1 MKKTPYPEC
10 GRKVCKIL
18 LAVGLVLVPFTHA
31 YADMLNLTGA
41 ETAPN
46 IAEITVLD
54 DRVNVRLE
62 VYVGDLEYFE
72 DLIPDDMLKEG
83 GADRPSED
91 ERMTH
96 FSTSVLSIRGPNGVL
111 LPAELR
117 LAEPRLRVDRKS
129 RFAGRLNP
137 STGQRVPEAPADKR
151 VLFAEIDYPFS
162 GRPSSLTISPPT
174 AAGGNTIVS
183 IGFIAYH
190 KAVPVIDFRYLSS
203 AATLRL
209 DWNDPWYSRFDNRNL
224 KRHHKS
230 ALMSF
235 LYIEPREIRHEVL
248 IRVRDLQD
256 WIHLALGGKTMID
269 STDQAEIKKRARQF
283 FEARNPLRVEDAP
296 RQPASSRAEFV
307 KISLTGLTVVEE
319 GQPLELSTAIL
330 GIILSYPVEHMPQN
344 VSVEW
349 DLFNERIDR
358 VPTSSIDPAGPFASF
373 VDVENPTIE
382 WQNFLRTYI
391 EPTVTPVT
399 VSAGNTITIP
409 ITSLAL
415 ALGAM
420 VAVAL
425 AVRTRRR
432 ARLVFAAV
440 SLLFVAGAT
449 LLLRANTIE
458 VSNPL
463 AGPPDEAVSVQIIK
477 AALDNVHAAYLEKR
491 EPQLTRA
498 LSMVVAEEGATEV
511 RTELDR
517 ALAIKVAGGGTARVT
532 AIEDLTATDISAL
545 DGRTGFRTLAEWTA
559 QASSSHWGHLHVRRI
574 RFRALMELAEIEG
587 VWKIAGMTVLD
598 KRQAS

>member
-1 MKKTPYPEC
+1 
-10 GRKVCKIL
+10 
-18 LAVGLVLVPFTHA
+18 
-31 YADMLNLTGA
+31 
-41 ETAPN
+41 
-46 IAEITVLD
+46 
-54 DRVNVRLE
+54 
-62 VYVGDLEYFE
+62 
-72 DLIPDDMLKEG
+72 
-83 GADRPSED
+83 
-91 ERMTH
+91 
-96 FSTSVLSIRGPNGVL
+96 
-111 LPAELR
+111 
-117 LAEPRLRVDRKS
+117 
-129 RFAGRLNP
+129 
-137 STGQRVPEAPADKR
+137 
-151 VLFAEIDYPFS
+151 
-162 GRPSSLTISPPT
+162 
-174 AAGGNTIVS
+174 
-183 IGFIAYH
+183 
-190 KAVPVIDFRYLSS
+190 
-203 AATLRL
+203 
-209 DWNDPWYSRFDNRNL
+209 
-224 KRHHKS
+224 
-230 ALMSF
+230 
-235 LYIEPREIRHEVL
+235 
-248 IRVRDLQD
+248 VRDLQD

-330 GIILSYPVEHMPQN
+330 GIILSYPVERIPQS

-373 VDVENPTIE
+373 VDVKNPTIE

-399 VSAGNTITIP
+399 VAAGNTITIP

-415 ALGAM
+415 ALAAM
-420 VAVAL
+420 VAVVL
-425 AVRTRRR
+425 AARTRRR
-432 ARLVFAAV
+432 ARLAFAAV

-449 LLLRANTIE
+449 LQLRANTIE
-458 VSNPL
+458 VPIPL
-463 AGPPDEAVSVQIIK
+463 TGPPDEAVSAQIIK

-511 RTELDR
+511 RTELNR

-545 DGRTGFRTLAEWTA
+545 DGRAGFRTLAQWTA
-559 QASSSHWGHLHVRRI
+559 QASASHWGHLHVRRI
-574 RFRALMELAEIEG
+574 RFRALMELTEIEG